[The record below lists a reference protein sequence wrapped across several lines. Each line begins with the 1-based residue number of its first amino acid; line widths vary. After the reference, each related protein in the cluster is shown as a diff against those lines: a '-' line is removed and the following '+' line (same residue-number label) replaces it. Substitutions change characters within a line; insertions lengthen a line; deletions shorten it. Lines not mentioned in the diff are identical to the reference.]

1 MLVGKGRMT
10 RGVGLNVTRV
20 RVEELEW
27 EELAVLSVMGMVVG
41 VPVRE
46 EGGAGND
53 AIVVLAV
60 LELEVTRTELLG
72 VLEVEVREVA
82 IFVAEV

>member
-46 EGGAGND
+46 EG
-53 AIVVLAV
+53 
-60 LELEVTRTELLG
+60 R
-72 VLEVEVREVA
+72 VE
-82 IFVAEV
+82 